1 MCKRHFNITAAKVFG
16 TLLLGATTLIMASCN
31 DFLDVRPKSE
41 KVEDELFETADGFE
55 SAIYG
60 VYGSLQASS
69 ALYCKD
75 LYWGLTDCMA
85 QDLDQNSTDDGTRS
99 AERYDYENS
108 YVKTRFANI
117 WTGAYTSIGYAN
129 NVLKNLESRTKE
141 ELPLYN
147 LYKGE
152 MLAVRAYLHF
162 DLLRLF
168 CSTDQSKQGIPYTT
182 TYTMQE
188 NAFRTVG
195 ETYELII
202 NDLKEA
208 EQLLSEEKDNIVYPR
223 NNELYFKFQN
233 YRETHCNYY
242 AVLGMLAKVYWMK
255 GDMEN
260 AAKYAVMVIDSGK
273 FPLAEPSEIKDLFAG
288 KLSPKETL
296 WGIYSNTY
304 NETANS
310 YLYKYQSYF
319 SYDPYTDDSGTT
331 HLMPYDKVYSQDV
344 TGIDQDYR
352 KNWFKKG
359 TGNVRCLKTVD
370 YYTIEESQ
378 NVPSD
383 WTTRISGITMLHVS
397 ELYLI
402 AAEAL
407 LSTDYSKAV
416 AYFNAETSSRGLP
429 TLRSDVTLTK
439 DMIFNEY
446 HKEMF
451 GEGQVWYNM
460 KRLNKDIT
468 SNLDSKVIPAS
479 EDVYV
484 IPIPQDELNYR
495 D

>member
-1 MCKRHFNITAAKVFG
+1 MCKKHFNINTTKWLG
-16 TLLLGATTLIMASCN
+16 TLLLGTMTLTACN

-85 QDLDQNSTDDGTRS
+85 QDFDQNSTDDGTRS

-129 NVLKNLESRTKE
+129 NVLKNLEGRTSD

-162 DLLRLF
+162 DMLRLF
-168 CSTDQSKQGIPYTT
+168 CSTDTSKQGVPYTT
-182 TYTMQE
+182 SYSMQE
-188 NAFRTVG
+188 NEFKTVG

-202 NDLKEA
+202 KDLLEA
-208 EQLLSEEKDNIVYPR
+208 EQLLSEEKDDIVYPR
-223 NNELYFKFQN
+223 NNEMYFKFQN

-255 GDMEN
+255 GDMTN
-260 AAKYAVMVIDSGK
+260 AAKYAEMVIESGK

-296 WGIYSNTY
+296 WGLYSNTY

-310 YLYKYQSYF
+310 YLYTYQSYF

-378 NVPSD
+378 NTPSD

-407 LSTDYSKAV
+407 LDTDYSKAL
-416 AYFNAETSSRGLP
+416 AYFNAETNSRGLP
-429 TLRSDVTLTK
+429 SLRNDVTLTK

-460 KRLNKDIT
+460 KRLNKNIT

-479 EDVYV
+479 DDVYV

>member
-1 MCKRHFNITAAKVFG
+1 MYKKYFNIHHTRWCLALLFAAVMF
-16 TLLLGATTLIMASCN
+16 TSCD

-41 KVEDELFETADGFE
+41 KVEDDLFKSPDGFE

-60 VYGSLQASS
+60 VYGSLQAST
-69 ALYCKD
+69 ALYGKD
-75 LYWGLTDCMA
+75 LLWGLTDCMA
-85 QDLDQNSTDDGTRS
+85 QDFDQNNVDAGSRA
-99 AERYDYENS
+99 AERYQYDNDYL
-108 YVKTRFANI
+108 KKRLANI
-117 WTGAYTSIGYAN
+117 WAGAYVSIGYAN
-129 NVLKNLESRTKE
+129 NVLKNLEGRSND
-141 ELPLYN
+141 LPLYN

-168 CSTDQSKQGIPYTT
+168 CSTDMSKQGIPYTT
-182 TYTMQE
+182 TYSIKE
-188 NAFRTVG
+188 NEFKKVG
-195 ETYELII
+195 EVYELILK
-202 NDLKEA
+202 DLQEA
-208 EQLLSEEKDNIVYPR
+208 EQLLSEEADKIQYPR
-223 NNELYFKFQN
+223 DNKQYFKFQN

-260 AAKYAVMVIDSGK
+260 AAKYAQLVIESKK

-304 NETANS
+304 NETANG
-310 YLYKYQSYF
+310 YLYRYQSYT
-319 SYDPYTDDSGTT
+319 SYDPYTDESGST
-331 HLMPYDKVYSQDV
+331 HLMPYDKVYAQDV
-344 TGIDQDYR
+344 TGIDQDFR

-370 YYTIEESQ
+370 YYTIEENQ
-378 NVPSD
+378 NVPAD
-383 WTTRISGITMLHVS
+383 WVTRISGINMLHVS

-407 LSTDYSKAV
+407 LETNYPKALE
-416 AYFNAETSSRGLP
+416 YYNAETGSRGLP
-429 TLRSDVTLTK
+429 ALKAETRLTK

-460 KRLNKDIT
+460 KRLNKDII
-468 SNLDSKVIPAS
+468 SNLDSKIIPAS
-479 EDVYV
+479 EDIYV
-484 IPIPQDELNYR
+484 IPIPQDEFNYR
-495 D
+495 H

>member
-1 MCKRHFNITAAKVFG
+1 MCKRHFNIHSTRWICS
-16 TLLLGATTLIMASCN
+16 LLLGAAMLTSCN

-60 VYGSLQASS
+60 VYGSLQSS
-69 ALYCKD
+69 TALYGKD
-75 LYWGLTDCMA
+75 LLWGLTDCMA
-85 QDLDQNSTDDGTRS
+85 QDFDQNSTEAGTRA
-99 AERYDYENS
+99 AERYQYDNS
-108 YVKTRFANI
+108 YLKTRLANV
-117 WTGAYTSIGYAN
+117 WTGAYLSIGYAN
-129 NVLKNLESRTKE
+129 NVLKNLEGRDKT

-168 CSTDQSKQGIPYTT
+168 CSTNTQKQGIPYTT
-182 TYTMQE
+182 TYTMTE
-188 NAFRTVG
+188 NEFKTVG
-195 ETYELII
+195 EDYDLILK
-202 NDLKEA
+202 DLLEA
-208 EQLLSEEKDNIVYPR
+208 EQLLEEEKDVIVYPR
-223 NNELYFKFQN
+223 DNTQYFKFQN

-255 GDMEN
+255 GDMAN
-260 AAKYAVMVIDSGK
+260 AGKYAQMVIESNK
-273 FPLAEPSEIKDLFAG
+273 FPLAESSEIKDLFAG

-304 NETANS
+304 NDTANG

-319 SYDPYTDDSGTT
+319 SYDPYTDESGAT

-344 TGIDQDYR
+344 TGIDQDFR

-370 YYTIEESQ
+370 YYTIEDNQ
-378 NVPSD
+378 NTPTD
-383 WTTRISGITMLHVS
+383 WATRISGINMLHVS

-402 AAEAL
+402 AAEAFL
-407 LSTDYSKAV
+407 DTNYDKALE
-416 AYFNAETSSRGLP
+416 YFNAETSSRGLP
-429 TLRSDVTLTK
+429 MLRADVKLTQ

-460 KRLNKDIT
+460 KRLNKDIV
-468 SNLDSKVIPAS
+468 SNLDSKTIPAS
-479 EDVYV
+479 EDIYV

-495 D
+495 N

>member
-1 MCKRHFNITAAKVFG
+1 MCKRHFNIHSARWIYA
-16 TLLLGATTLIMASCN
+16 LLLGATMLTSCN

-41 KVEDELFETADGFE
+41 KVEDELFENADGFE

-69 ALYCKD
+69 ALYGKD
-75 LYWGLTDCMA
+75 LLWGLTDCMA
-85 QDLDQNSTDDGTRS
+85 QDFDQNSVDAGTRA
-99 AERYDYENS
+99 AERYQYDNS
-108 YVKTRFANI
+108 YLKTRLANV
-117 WTGAYTSIGYAN
+117 WTTAYLSIGYAN
-129 NVLKNLESRTKE
+129 NVLKNLEGRTKT

-168 CSTDQSKQGIPYTT
+168 CSTNAEKQGIPYTT
-182 TYTMQE
+182 TYSMQE
-188 NAFRTVG
+188 NEFKTVG
-195 ETYELII
+195 EDYNLILK
-202 NDLKEA
+202 DLLEA
-208 EQLLSEEKDNIVYPR
+208 EQLLEEEKDVIVYPR
-223 NNELYFKFQN
+223 DNNQYFKFQN

-260 AAKYAVMVIDSGK
+260 AGKYAQMVIDSKK
-273 FPLAEPSEIKDLFAG
+273 FPLAESSEIKDLFAG
-288 KLSPKETL
+288 KLSSKETL
-296 WGIYSNTY
+296 WGLYSNTY

-319 SYDPYTDDSGTT
+319 SYDPYTDESGAT

-344 TGIDQDYR
+344 TGIDQDFR

-370 YYTIEESQ
+370 YYTIEDNQ
-378 NVPSD
+378 NVPTD
-383 WTTRISGITMLHVS
+383 WATRISGINMLHVS

-407 LSTDYSKAV
+407 LETNYTKALE
-416 AYFNAETSSRGLP
+416 YYNAETNSRGLP
-429 TLRSDVTLTK
+429 MLKADTKLTK

-460 KRLNKDIT
+460 KRLNKDII
-468 SNLDSKVIPAS
+468 SNLDSKTIPAS

>member
-1 MCKRHFNITAAKVFG
+1 MCKIHFNINTTKWLG
-16 TLLLGATTLIMASCN
+16 TLLLGTMTLSACN

-85 QDLDQNSTDDGTRS
+85 QDFDQNSTDDGTRS

-108 YVKTRFANI
+108 YIKTRLANI
-117 WTGAYTSIGYAN
+117 WTGAYSSIGYAN
-129 NVLKNLESRTKE
+129 NILKNLEGRTSE

-162 DLLRLF
+162 DMLRLF
-168 CSTDQSKQGIPYTT
+168 CSTDSTKQGIPYTT
-182 TYTMQE
+182 SYSMQE
-188 NAFRTVG
+188 NEFKTVG
-195 ETYELII
+195 ETYQLII
-202 NDLKEA
+202 KDLQEA
-208 EQLLSEEKDNIVYPR
+208 AQLLSEEKDNIVYPR

-255 GDMEN
+255 GDMAN
-260 AAKYAVMVIDSGK
+260 AAKYAEMVIESNK

-296 WGIYSNTY
+296 WGLYSNTY

-319 SYDPYTDDSGTT
+319 SYDPYTDESGTT
-331 HLMPYDKVYSQDV
+331 HLMPYDKVYEQDV

-407 LSTDYSKAV
+407 LETNYAKAV
-416 AYFNAETSSRGLP
+416 EYFNAETNSRGLP
-429 TLRSDVTLTK
+429 SLRNDVTLTK

-460 KRLNKDIT
+460 KRLNKNIT

-479 EDVYV
+479 EDIYV

>member
-1 MCKRHFNITAAKVFG
+1 MLGTMTLTA
-16 TLLLGATTLIMASCN
+16 CN

-85 QDLDQNSTDDGTRS
+85 QDFDQNSTDDGTRS

-108 YVKTRFANI
+108 YIKTRLANI
-117 WTGAYTSIGYAN
+117 WTGAYSSIGYAN
-129 NVLKNLESRTKE
+129 NILKNLEGRTSE

-162 DLLRLF
+162 DMLRLF
-168 CSTDQSKQGIPYTT
+168 CSTDSTKQGIPYTT
-182 TYTMQE
+182 SYSMQE
-188 NAFRTVG
+188 NEFKTVG
-195 ETYELII
+195 ETYQLII
-202 NDLKEA
+202 KDLQEA
-208 EQLLSEEKDNIVYPR
+208 AQLLSEEKDNIVYPR

-255 GDMEN
+255 GDMAN
-260 AAKYAVMVIDSGK
+260 AAKYAEMVIESNK

-296 WGIYSNTY
+296 WGLYSNTY

-319 SYDPYTDDSGTT
+319 SYDPYTDESGTT
-331 HLMPYDKVYSQDV
+331 HLMPYDKVYEQDV

-407 LSTDYSKAV
+407 LETNYAKAV
-416 AYFNAETSSRGLP
+416 EYFNAETNSRGLP
-429 TLRSDVTLTK
+429 SLRNDVTLTK

-460 KRLNKDIT
+460 KRLNKNIT

-479 EDVYV
+479 EDIYV

>member
-1 MCKRHFNITAAKVFG
+1 MCKIHFNINTTKWLG
-16 TLLLGATTLIMASCN
+16 TLLLGTMTLTACN

-85 QDLDQNSTDDGTRS
+85 QDFDQNSTDDGTRS

-108 YVKTRFANI
+108 YIKTRLANI
-117 WTGAYTSIGYAN
+117 WTGAYSSIGYAN
-129 NVLKNLESRTKE
+129 NILKNLEGRTSE

-162 DLLRLF
+162 DMLRLF
-168 CSTDQSKQGIPYTT
+168 CSTDSTKQGIPYTT
-182 TYTMQE
+182 SYSMQE
-188 NAFRTVG
+188 NEFKTVG
-195 ETYELII
+195 ETYQLII
-202 NDLKEA
+202 KDLQEA
-208 EQLLSEEKDNIVYPR
+208 AQLLSEEKDNIVYPR

-255 GDMEN
+255 GDMAN
-260 AAKYAVMVIDSGK
+260 AAKYAEMVIESNK

-296 WGIYSNTY
+296 WGLYSNTY

-319 SYDPYTDDSGTT
+319 SYDPYTDESGTT
-331 HLMPYDKVYSQDV
+331 HLMPYDKVYEQDV

-407 LSTDYSKAV
+407 LETNYAKAV
-416 AYFNAETSSRGLP
+416 EYFNAETNSRGLP
-429 TLRSDVTLTK
+429 SLRNDVTLTK

-460 KRLNKDIT
+460 KRLNKNIT

-479 EDVYV
+479 EDIYV

>member
-1 MCKRHFNITAAKVFG
+1 MCKIHFNINTTKWLG
-16 TLLLGATTLIMASCN
+16 MLLLGTMTLSACN

-85 QDLDQNSTDDGTRS
+85 QDFDQNSTDDGTRS
-99 AERYDYENS
+99 AERYDYENT
-108 YVKTRFANI
+108 YIKTRLTNI
-117 WTGAYTSIGYAN
+117 WTGAYSSIGYAN
-129 NVLKNLESRTKE
+129 NILKNLEGRTSE

-162 DLLRLF
+162 DMLRLF
-168 CSTDQSKQGIPYTT
+168 CSTDSTKQGIPYTT
-182 TYTMQE
+182 SYSMQE
-188 NAFRTVG
+188 NEFKTVG
-195 ETYELII
+195 ETYQLII
-202 NDLKEA
+202 KDLQEA
-208 EQLLSEEKDNIVYPR
+208 AQLLSEEKDNIVYPR

-255 GDMEN
+255 GDMAN
-260 AAKYAVMVIDSGK
+260 AAKYAEMVIESNK

-296 WGIYSNTY
+296 WGLYSNTY

-319 SYDPYTDDSGTT
+319 SYDPYTDESGTT
-331 HLMPYDKVYSQDV
+331 HLMPYDKVYEQDV

-407 LSTDYSKAV
+407 LETNYAKAV
-416 AYFNAETSSRGLP
+416 EYFNAETNSRGLP
-429 TLRSDVTLTK
+429 SLRNDVTLTK

-460 KRLNKDIT
+460 KRLNKNIT

-479 EDVYV
+479 EDIYV